1 MEPEL
6 YLAMVKQYR
15 AGERVKSARSASIA
29 CMLANINRKKGA
41 SAFTLED
48 FIGEADE

>member
-1 MEPEL
+1 MDPGL
-6 YLAMVKQYR
+6 YLEMVKHWK
-15 AGERVKSARSASIA
+15 ASERTKSARSASIA
-29 CMLANINRKKGA
+29 CMLANINRRKGA